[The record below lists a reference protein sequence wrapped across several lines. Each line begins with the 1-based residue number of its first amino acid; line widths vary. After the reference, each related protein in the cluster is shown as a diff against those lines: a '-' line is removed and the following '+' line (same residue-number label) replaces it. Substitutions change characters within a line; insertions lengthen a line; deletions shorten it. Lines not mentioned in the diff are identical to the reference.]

1 MVTPNNDQKNDYFI
15 ITGIEDYPDN
25 ILQIYNRWGVLV
37 FEVEGY
43 PGGGNSEAFRGFSN
57 GRVTISKDEK
67 LPSGT
72 YYYVLSF
79 PGADNPGKKEFVGY
93 LYLQND

>member
-1 MVTPNNDQKNDYFI
+1 MSI
-15 ITGIEDYPDN
+15 ITHCK
-25 ILQIYNRWGVLV
+25 
-37 FEVEGY
+37 
-43 PGGGNSEAFRGFSN
+43 GGKY
-57 GRVTISKDEK
+57 ISKNEK